1 MNSTQNRHR
10 KNDDEAKG
18 KPKKKTKNATET
30 AEMGVRNKWQ

>member
-10 KNDDEAKG
+10 NNDDEAKG
-18 KPKKKTKNATET
+18 KAKTGKDATET